1 MLTQSPKD
9 RDSHLQ
15 LEQIDGLIAAAG
27 VEGTREI
34 LTAFQR
40 STADLL
46 DSLQDQLA
54 QEDLR
59 LAAVTAHAVK
69 GSAANVGAIRL
80 ADAAA
85 GLENAC
91 RSERPEDAER
101 CLRDA
106 RAYFEVFHMRFDDYL
121 SDA

>member
-1 MLTQSPKD
+1 MLTQSPND

-46 DSLQDQLA
+46 DSLQDQLR

-80 ADAAA
+80 ADAAS
-85 GLENAC
+85 GVEKAC
-91 RSERPEDAER
+91 RSESLEDAER

>member
-1 MLTQSPKD
+1 MLTQSPND

-40 STADLL
+40 STVDLL
-46 DSLQDQLA
+46 ASLQDQLR

-69 GSAANVGAIRL
+69 GSAANVGAKRL

-85 GLENAC
+85 GVENAC
-91 RSERPEDAER
+91 RSESLEDAER
-101 CLRDA
+101 CLKDA
-106 RAYFEVFHMRFDDYL
+106 RACFEIFHMRFDDYL
-121 SDA
+121 SSA